1 MRSEPCVACSIECG
15 QFLKEIAQLRGYREM
30 VIVAS
35 GTRVTHTEELQETR
49 MRRPIPEEYLLLSEL
64 QDPQLRFHRMSQGQ
78 PVPNRTRSASPL
90 RLTQGGG

>member
-15 QFLKEIAQLRGYREM
+15 WFLKEIAQLRGYREM

-35 GTRVTHTEELQETR
+35 GTRVTPEELQETR

-64 QDPQLRFHRMSQGQ
+64 QDPQLRFHRMFQGW